1 MAQKQQRGYS
11 GFMFRKQSAPSIAV
25 DGDVVRLDGAKPG
38 MQPISL
44 GDVEEVTF
52 FKRDEIT
59 TDLVC
64 CEIRV
69 DANDGPI
76 WFFHE
81 ETVGFD
87 KLVTFL
93 ERLPA
98 FDLRWRDK
106 VMLPPFAENR
116 TVAFRRVR

>member
-1 MAQKQQRGYS
+1 
-11 GFMFRKQSAPSIAV
+11 MFRKQSTPSIVV
-25 DGDVVRLDGAKPG
+25 DGDAFRLDGAKPS
-38 MQPISL
+38 MQPVAL
-44 GDVEEVTF
+44 NDVEEVSF
-52 FKRDEIT
+52 FKRDELV

-69 DANDGPI
+69 NANDGPV

-81 ETVGFD
+81 QVVGFGS
-87 KLVTFL
+87 LVTLL

-98 FDLRWRDK
+98 FDLAWRDK
-106 VMLPPFAENR
+106 VILPPFAENR